1 MSGAERNEKDL
12 ERKLDNLLSRWPEG
26 RPDALVDVL
35 HDIQARFRYLPRA
48 ALERCAEHLGISIA
62 RVYEVA
68 SFYEGF
74 HLEPRGEHV
83 CTVCMGTACHV
94 RGAQRVL
101 EQLERDLEVE
111 AGKTTKDGKF
121 TLEEVNCVGACAL
134 GPLLIVDGE
143 FHGNVTPARASRLV
157 AKLAG
162 KG

>member
-1 MSGAERNEKDL
+1 MSGNGASGREFDGVLEDL
-12 ERKLDNLLSRWPEG
+12 LGRWPKG

-35 HDIQARFRYLPRA
+35 HDIQLRFRYLPRA
-48 ALERCAEHLGISIA
+48 ALERCAEHLGIPVA

-94 RGAQRVL
+94 RGARRVL
-101 EQLERDLEVE
+101 EQLERDLGI
-111 AGKTTKDGKF
+111 APGKTTKDGKF

-143 FHGNVTPARASRLV
+143 FHGNVTPARASKLV
-157 AKLAG
+157 ARLSK